1 VLVDALIVLTINRLN
16 CPAPLRYLHSR
27 DGAGAVHFQQ
37 SQPGRAKMLKLL
49 QAIIARIKALLAM
62 AASWALEADV
72 LLCHAEIKADLLRQ
86 AQRYEDEG
94 LTILANEL
102 RQRAEEI
109 DLQRPMTGM
118 SVADTLTAGATQ
130 TTSDA
135 IAPAALPETT
145 PEDNTPRKPARK
157 QRSQTDQE
165 VKP

>member
-1 VLVDALIVLTINRLN
+1 
-16 CPAPLRYLHSR
+16 
-27 DGAGAVHFQQ
+27 
-37 SQPGRAKMLKLL
+37 MLKLL

-72 LLCHAEIKADLLRQ
+72 LLCHAEIKAELLRQ

-94 LTILANEL
+94 LTSLASEL

-109 DLQRPMTGM
+109 GLQRPMTGL
-118 SVADTLTAGATQ
+118 SVADAQA
-130 TTSDA
+130 TSDA
-135 IAPAALPETT
+135 IAPATLPGTT
-145 PEDNTPRKPARK
+145 PEENTPRKPARK

>member
-1 VLVDALIVLTINRLN
+1 
-16 CPAPLRYLHSR
+16 
-27 DGAGAVHFQQ
+27 
-37 SQPGRAKMLKLL
+37 MLKLL

-72 LLCHAEIKADLLRQ
+72 LLCHAEIKAELLRQ

-94 LTILANEL
+94 LTSLANEL

-109 DLQRPMTGM
+109 DLQRPLTSMP
-118 SVADTLTAGATQ
+118 VADNLTP
-130 TTSDA
+130 SDA

-145 PEDNTPRKPARK
+145 PEENAPRKPARK